1 MRGILLVNKRQG
13 WTSFDAVNFCKR
25 VFNTREVGH
34 LGTLDP
40 MATGV
45 LAVTVG
51 SANKLFDMFL
61 NKTKTYVAEFTFGYS
76 TDTLDAEG
84 QIENRCNIIPTLEQ
98 IQDILPEF
106 MGEIEQI
113 PPKYSAKKIGC
124 KKAYDLARSGQE
136 FELKPSKVT
145 INNLKILDYING
157 VLKLEIE
164 CGAGTYIR
172 SLGRDIA
179 HKLNTLATMTSLVR
193 TKLGTW
199 NIEDCIDIKDNPNE
213 FIQSKLLP
221 IDSVFNNLTT
231 LDDVQIVTRLLNGQT
246 VIVDL
251 EDGDYRL
258 YKDGEFVATATS
270 KDKHIKMIKYFRV

>member
-51 SANKLFDMFL
+51 SATKLFDMFL

-84 QIENRCNIIPTLEQ
+84 QIESRCDIIPTLEQ
-98 IQDILPEF
+98 IEAVLPEF
-106 MGEIEQI
+106 IGEIEQM
-113 PPKYSAKKIGC
+113 PPKYSAKKIGG
-124 KKAYDLARSGQE
+124 KKAYDLAREGKD

-145 INNLKILDYING
+145 IHNLKILDYSNG

-179 HKLNTLATMTSLVR
+179 SRLNTLAT
-193 TKLGTW
+193 
-199 NIEDCIDIKDNPNE
+199 
-213 FIQSKLLP
+213 
-221 IDSVFNNLTT
+221 
-231 LDDVQIVTRLLNGQT
+231 
-246 VIVDL
+246 
-251 EDGDYRL
+251 
-258 YKDGEFVATATS
+258 
-270 KDKHIKMIKYFRV
+270 

>member
-13 WTSFDAVNFCKR
+13 WTSFDVVNFCKR
-25 VFNTREVGH
+25 VFGTREIGH

-51 SANKLFDMFL
+51 SATKLFDMFL

-84 QIENRCNIIPTLEQ
+84 QVENKCDIIPTLEQ
-98 IQDILPEF
+98 IQQVLPAF
-106 MGEIEQI
+106 IGEIEQM
-113 PPKYSAKKIGC
+113 PPKYSAKKING
-124 KKAYDLARSGQE
+124 KKAYDLARSGKD

-145 INNLKILDYING
+145 IHNLKILDYSNG

-179 HKLNTLATMTSLVR
+179 LKLNSLATMTSLVR
-193 TKLGTW
+193 TKLGAW
-199 NIEDCIDIKDNPNE
+199 NIEDCIDVKDNTNE
-213 FIQSKLLP
+213 FIMSKLLP
-221 IDSVFNNLTT
+221 IDSVFNNLST
-231 LDDVQIVTRLLNGQT
+231 LDDVEMVKRLLNGQT
-246 VIVDL
+246 VVVDIK
-251 EDGDYRL
+251 DGDYRL
-258 YKDGEFVATATS
+258 YKDNGFVAIATA
-270 KDKHIKMIKYFRV
+270 KDKHIKMSKYFKI